1 MRFERF
7 LEFPLVRIA
16 LGLLLTIVL
25 ILPAQV
31 LASGASA
38 VSVRGAL
45 AELYTAV
52 AAGIALWAVGRF
64 VEKRHLGDVGLP
76 MDARAT
82 MVAAGL
88 VLGVAISAAAIGL
101 RATSTSRSRCSSRC

>member
-52 AAGIALWAVGRF
+52 AEL
-64 VEKRHLGDVGLP
+64 L
-76 MDARAT
+76 
-82 MVAAGL
+82 
-88 VLGVAISAAAIGL
+88 AAIVASGYSL
-101 RATSTSRSRCSSRC
+101 AASWAPAGKIKGPGEAPTPQ